1 MKSFSH
7 ILQID
12 MWGEGTNWHSV
23 QRLNRNQFNPSS
35 EDNVINFYIVWGLK
49 NQDRSECHFTDYK
62 CKGKTVL
69 DRSFDMNPPPCQ
81 IAMLVRNHSLTLVK
95 INNWP
100 RPFLFVMTDREGI

>member
-1 MKSFSH
+1 
-7 ILQID
+7 

-35 EDNVINFYIVWGLK
+35 EDNVINLYIVWGLK

-81 IAMLVRNHSLTLVK
+81 IAMLVRKHSLTLVK

-100 RPFLFVMTDREGI
+100 RPFLFVMTDREGN